1 MARKYVKET
10 EAVRNLN
17 SELKEQQ
24 KLINSLDNTYADLA
38 VAVMSVA
45 EGHEKSTKYSKEN
58 VDLATQQSKA
68 GSAILNNLNKQ
79 TLSSKIRLGVTRL
92 MSDKEDE
99 ITQELFNQYDIAQKI
114 NKEKSKEEEKTN
126 KLKMNFKDIKDSLE
140 GTLPFG
146 SQLFKSIDKTASRG
160 KRIGAVLGIFGALAA
175 GAMKKFADLTKV
187 IGENFGAIGMT
198 TPEIKD
204 GLLGASV
211 EATRLGFGMS
221 DVASVVNELTT
232 NFGFSLE
239 ESIKLSSSVLDT
251 SKALGLSNTE
261 GTALIGTLS
270 QVTGLS
276 LEASTQFAKQTAL
289 LAKQSGVAPNVVLK
303 DIAASSESIAK
314 FTDAS
319 GENIG
324 KAAIMATKLG
334 TNLGT
339 VAGVAEGLLD
349 FQSSISKEIEASV
362 MLGKDLNFQKARELA
377 LNNDIEG
384 AMAEIVGQL
393 GTEEEFNKLN
403 ALERQALAD
412 SISVSTS
419 ELAKFVAN
427 QDKALTL
434 TESIAAQPGF
444 EELVGRDAIDNIT
457 KITNDLKTIGA
468 TLITSVGPIL
478 SSIVGGMASFT
489 KYISESKLG
498 FTIMAGLAGGLATA
512 LMVSAV
518 AGIWSSLSLIP
529 FGVGLLAAGAL
540 TASMMSSVSKA
551 KSVGDLGMDP
561 NGGPI
566 VSSPTMGGMSF
577 QGKPGDGVSMGEQF
591 GVNGQQEGSNISF
604 STHQLERDNQKTIEE
619 LTTTRKGTET
629 RLDKLIK
636 LLEANPNKIGR
647 ATGDALVSGI
657 K

>member
-204 GLLGASV
+204 GLLGAS
-211 EATRLGFGMS
+211 
-221 DVASVVNELTT
+221 
-232 NFGFSLE
+232 
-239 ESIKLSSSVLDT
+239 
-251 SKALGLSNTE
+251 
-261 GTALIGTLS
+261 
-270 QVTGLS
+270 
-276 LEASTQFAKQTAL
+276 TQFAKQTTL
-289 LAKQSGVAPNVVLK
+289 LAKQSGVAPNAVMK
-303 DIAASSESIAK
+303 DIAASAEIASKFFSEG
-314 FTDAS
+314 

-339 VAGVAEGLLD
+339 VGKIAEGLLD

-444 EELVGRDAIDNIT
+444 EDLIGRDAIDNIT
-457 KITNDLKTIGA
+457 KITNDFAAIGA
-468 TLITSVGPIL
+468 TLITSVGPTL
-478 SSIVGGMASFT
+478 STIVGSIANFS
-489 KYISESKLG
+489 KWISESKVGLG
-498 FTIMAGLAGGLATA
+498 IMAGVATSLAAA

-518 AGIWSSLSLIP
+518 AAIGTTLGITGIGLIALPGVIAGFMAMANSAKAIPKAHDLEPGKIASVAGGEMKIDNTEYGVKKESLSDMNKGVEVRMDRLI
-529 FGVGLLAAGAL
+529 AL
-540 TASMMSSVSKA
+540 M
-551 KSVGDLGMDP
+551 
-561 NGGPI
+561 
-566 VSSPTMGGMSF
+566 
-577 QGKPGDGVSMGEQF
+577 
-591 GVNGQQEGSNISF
+591 
-604 STHQLERDNQKTIEE
+604 
-619 LTTTRKGTET
+619 
-629 RLDKLIK
+629 
-636 LLEANPNKIGR
+636 EANPNKTGR
-647 ATGDALVSGI
+647 ATGDAITSGI